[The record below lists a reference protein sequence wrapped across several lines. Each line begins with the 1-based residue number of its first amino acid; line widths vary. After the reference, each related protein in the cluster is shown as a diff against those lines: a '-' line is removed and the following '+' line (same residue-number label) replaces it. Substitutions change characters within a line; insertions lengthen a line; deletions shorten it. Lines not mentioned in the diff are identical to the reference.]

1 MLLNQIIAI
10 EASSKSHRHSVMS
23 ELYKKIQKPD
33 LFTGHARQYQRRDED
48 AEELPPEEKKVQ
60 AKVTDVLGEMDQLL
74 RDHFRIVAQKEL
86 GNTEAV
92 ANLVVDGTVLATAI
106 PVTYFLFLEK
116 ELTDIRAF
124 LDKLPTPDNTD
135 NWYEDPAT
143 GMYKTPTV
151 PTYRT
156 KKIQRPI
163 VLYDATEHHP
173 AQTQLITEDVVA
185 GTWQTTKYSGGVSE
199 VRKTQLL
206 QRIDKLIRAVKL
218 AREAANSLEVSVS
231 PTVGDAVLGYL
242 LT

>member
-23 ELYKKIQKPD
+23 ELYKKIQKSD

-60 AKVTDVLGEMDQLL
+60 AKVADVLGEVDQLL
-74 RDHFRIVAQKEL
+74 REHFRIVAQKEF
-86 GNTEAV
+86 GNVEAR
-92 ANLVVDGTVLATAI
+92 ADLVLDGVVLAADI

-116 ELTDIRAF
+116 ELVDVRTF
-124 LDKLPTPDNTD
+124 LEKLPTPDQTE
-135 NWYEDPAT
+135 NWHEDPAT
-143 GMYKTPTV
+143 GMYKTNMV

-156 KKIQRPI
+156 KKVQRPI
-163 VLYDATEHHP
+163 VLYDATDHHP

-185 GTWQTTKYSGGVSE
+185 GTWQTTKYSGGISE

-218 AREAANSLEVSVS
+218 AREAANSLEISAAPS
-231 PTVGDAVLGYL
+231 VGDAVLGYL
-242 LT
+242 LA